1 MADFDPKAFLAEDD
15 FDPKAFLSEGVDTG
29 APGSPLEKALASQ
42 SGEMVT
48 VETPTGPAMFDR
60 QGRRVSTGAEYA
72 AASAPDDAKFKDW
85 LLGGATAFFGSG
97 GKLIDELRGAD
108 AAVKTGMQV
117 AGAGGNPIEPMQ
129 MAYNQTRNETRKVVA
144 DQQAAHPIASVAGAV
159 APFLA
164 APSPAT
170 VGGRIVTGGASAAID
185 EVGGS
190 TADDFTGLAKDVLMA
205 GGGGMALSGAAEG
218 LLAPLRWAARGA
230 SREADAAADV
240 VQQAKLAELN
250 RGTSSQIGTLR
261 NIVGQEMSSVDAQ
274 LRVVNNPALH
284 PPQRVQEALDFLAS
298 SKGRELLDRTAENS
312 LDLAGSLANKEDAAR
327 AALAQSVTAANPNAV
342 RAWTQTAVKPT
353 TVASDVGRRFLKSQ
367 GERLALGAAG
377 AGAGGLAGWLMG
389 DDWKSGAGGAIF
401 GGGLGFKAPPGT
413 VAFLRNT
420 FRSPAVQSSTN
431 RVASDIFSGAAGVG
445 SRGARSLEPGM
456 AQEARQSAYAELM
469 EKWGLRPESPE
480 DASAKAFLLMS
491 TEPAAQPK

>member
-1 MADFDPKAFLAEDD
+1 MSDGFIPDDEDGFVPD
-15 FDPKAFLSEGVDTG
+15 EVDTG
-29 APGSPLEKALASQ
+29 VPGSPLEKALASQ

-117 AGAGGNPIEPMQ
+117 AGAGGNPIEPMRT
-129 MAYNQTRNETRKVVA
+129 AYNQTRNETRKVVA

-205 GGGGMALSGAAEG
+205 GGGGMVLSGAAEG

-230 SREADAAADV
+230 SKEADAAADAFNASR
-240 VQQAKLAELN
+240 QAKLDQGVKSAAGLTGN
-250 RGTSSQIGTLR
+250 IGTQQMNVAEHALQ
-261 NIVGQEMSSVDAQ
+261 VLD
-274 LRVVNNPALH
+274 NPQIYGPAKVAEAKAFIAS
-284 PPQRVQEALDFLAS
+284 PAGQRVLDRASSNAFARGPSLLNQEA
-298 SKGRELLDRTAENS
+298 
-312 LDLAGSLANKEDAAR
+312 AAQN
-327 AALAQSVTAANPNAV
+327 ALAQAIGAADPS
-342 RAWTQTAVKPT
+342 AVKAGTQALVQPGA
-353 TVASDVGRRFLKSQ
+353 VASDVGGKFMSSVGQRA
-367 GERLALGAAG
+367 ALSLVGGAAG
-377 AGAGGLAGWLMG
+377 NFAADQLGMDRSMGTLGGVG
-389 DDWKSGAGGAIF
+389 F
-401 GGGLGFKAPPGT
+401 GFATPG
-413 VAFLRNT
+413 VLQFARNT
-420 FRSPAVQSSTN
+420 FKSPAVQSAAN
-431 RVASDIFSGAAGVG
+431 RVASDVFSGAAGVG

-469 EKWGLRPESPE
+469 EKWGLRPESPD
-480 DASAKAFLLMS
+480 DASAKAFILMQ
-491 TEPAAQPK
+491 TEQGAQPK